1 MLQPALAHETRHRG
15 RLAVYQRPL
24 GIELTH
30 TVQFRRYT
38 SQTSSSSNLKE
49 ADMKKIN
56 LGRVLLGGL
65 IAGVVLN
72 IGEYLLNEVV
82 LGDDMRAYFAR
93 LGLQQP
99 GNDFIAKA
107 VIATFVLGVV
117 ITFLYAAIRTQF
129 GPGVKTAIYAGLFAW
144 FFVYLYTGVIYSGL
158 GMMAMKVFWTGLVW
172 GLVEYA
178 LGAIAGAWLYK
189 EAKA

>member
-1 MLQPALAHETRHRG
+1 MLQPALASETRHRG
-15 RLAVYQRPL
+15 QLAVYQRPL

-30 TVQFRRYT
+30 TEQFRRYT
-38 SQTSSSSNLKE
+38 SQTSSTSNLKE

-65 IAGVVLN
+65 VAGLVLN
-72 IGEYLLNEVV
+72 IGEFLLNGVV
-82 LGDDMRAYFAR
+82 LADDMKSDFQR
-93 LGLQQP
+93 LNLTDP
-99 GNDFIAKA
+99 GGNFIAKA
-107 VIATFVLGVV
+107 VVGTFILGIV
-117 ITFLYAAIRTQF
+117 IVFLYAAIRSQF
-129 GPGVKTAIYAGLFAW
+129 GAGIKTAIYAGLFGW
-144 FFVYLYTGVIYSGL
+144 FFVYLYTGVIYSGM
-158 GMMAMKVFWTGLVW
+158 GMVAMKLFWIGLVW